1 MGVFADTHTAGNMPL
16 SATGLKLS
24 QKGVLVTAYKKS
36 ENGKPALLRIW
47 EQAGKGGKCTITLPA
62 GTKYTTAQPCNL
74 RDEPEGKPLAIK
86 GGKIKVQTKAY
97 QPISILLQ

>member
-47 EQAGKGGKCTITLPA
+47 EQAGKGGECTITLPA
-62 GTKYTTAQPCNL
+62 GTKYTQPSH
-74 RDEPEGKPLAIK
+74 AICATNPRANHW
-86 GGKIKVQTKAY
+86 Q
-97 QPISILLQ
+97 